1 MQTVRH
7 YLAIL
12 KKICKIAY
20 KEEYVKRLY
29 FLHFKLPIQKKSISK
44 SLSRENFE
52 KLKDLKISEK
62 YSSHIFTKDLFL
74 FACYTG
80 TPYIDTMSITNDNL
94 FTDDKGGLWLKYQRR
109 KNGRLARVKLLP
121 EAILLIGKLKM
132 NHEILYFPCSAIM
145 SC

>member
-1 MQTVRH
+1 MNEQFIQEYQEFSLNEQGYAMQTVRH

-20 KEEYVKRLY
+20 KEEYVKKIY
-29 FLHFKLPIQKKSISK
+29 FLHFKLPIQKKNISK

-52 KLKDLKISEK
+52 KLKDLKISER

-80 TPYIDTMSITNDNL
+80 TPYVDTMNITNDNL
-94 FTDDKGGLWLKYQRR
+94 FTDDKGGLWLKYQMINIIHR
-109 KNGRLARVKLLP
+109 N
-121 EAILLIGKLKM
+121 ILLI
-132 NHEILYFPCSAIM
+132 NV
-145 SC
+145 